1 MSADPPTGGG
11 RRYPPCSPGDCAHPR
26 PPSPFTLHASK
37 LDATVNTHIWGSN
50 TVRCSEQS
58 HATGVQ
64 RYNSFHEKPRYFLR
78 REALSADRRAFLL
91 ACLLSVFLKLDFVQV
106 FQILDL
112 ILFPCLSDVT
122 PASSQPRSA
131 RTVAAARAP
140 SVGVV
145 SS

>member
-37 LDATVNTHIWGSN
+37 LDATVNTEHTHMG
-50 TVRCSEQS
+50 VEQS

-112 ILFPCLSDVT
+112 ILFPVCLT